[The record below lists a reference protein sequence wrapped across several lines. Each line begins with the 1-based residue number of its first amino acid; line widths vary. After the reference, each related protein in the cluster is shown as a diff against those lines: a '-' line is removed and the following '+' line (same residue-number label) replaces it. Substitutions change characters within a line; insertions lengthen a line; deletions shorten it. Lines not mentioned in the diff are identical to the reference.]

1 MSKIN
6 NLLNYYLENDY
17 LNLNNNINLDDLTL
31 LIHNIKKYNII
42 INCIN
47 IPNGFQYMDII
58 KENFNKIEI
67 KQI

>member
-31 LIHNIKKYNII
+31 LIDNIKKYNII